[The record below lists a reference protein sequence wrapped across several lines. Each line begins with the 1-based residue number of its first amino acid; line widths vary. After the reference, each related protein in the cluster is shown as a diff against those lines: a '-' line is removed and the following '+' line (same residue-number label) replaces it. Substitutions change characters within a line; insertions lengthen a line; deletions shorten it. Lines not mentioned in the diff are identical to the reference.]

1 MTSKVLPADGKFFGA
16 TFMYPLRVYFEDT
29 DAEGVVYYANYLKY
43 AERARSEC
51 LRAMGINQ
59 KEIMQNERTGFI
71 VRSCQIEY
79 LGSAH
84 LEDDL
89 IVTMEVV
96 EVGGA
101 SMVLRQSI
109 LRGDEVLTLLE
120 LKVVNLNLDTH
131 RPARISAEIKEKT
144 KAFTESA

>member
-1 MTSKVLPADGKFFGA
+1 
-16 TFMYPLRVYFEDT
+16 MYPLRVYFEDT

-59 KEIMQNERTGFI
+59 KEVMQKERTGFI

-79 LGSAH
+79 LGSAR